1 MRRLA
6 AVALVLALGGCGTA
20 VPESRVVPSP
30 SPEPAR
36 ATVLGCGEQ
45 RITYTVPAGL
55 KRGDTI
61 TSIPGLSSRY
71 EAQSVAFGSGDD
83 TLWIGVVC
91 GVHSAQRFVSL
102 IGDSRLSTHEGRPA
116 LRWNTRGSVRHFMW
130 LDRPGLAVYIAATPD
145 LADQIATVASTIG
158 AG

>member
-30 SPEPAR
+30 SAEPVR

-55 KRGDTI
+55 KRGDAI
-61 TSIPGLSSRY
+61 TRIPGLPGRY
-71 EAQSVAFGSGDD
+71 EAKGVAFGSADD

-91 GVHSAQRFVSL
+91 GVNSAQRFVTLVGSA
-102 IGDSRLSTHEGRPA
+102 RLTTYEGLPA

-130 LDRPGLAVYIAATPD
+130 LERPGLAVYVAATPD
-145 LADQIATVASTIG
+145 LADQIATVAATI
-158 AG
+158 ASE